1 MKTVLRHFAKSRRT
15 HRRIALAVLACNLF
29 GCVNLADTRL
39 ARQDL
44 LDSPEGNQVLAL
56 KDLHFLADKG
66 YADAQIVLA
75 EYFARIG
82 KPKHIDETDALF
94 QRMIHVS
101 YLYNKRYSNWLFNV
115 AKVTPS
121 YREKALDNLWQRMK
135 TQGDVGPQIARLEQI
150 YEDDVTPIVDELF
163 AYIDAQEG
171 LYDTDKVKIIAELDD
186 LSPWMEQVNEICS
199 SSTSVTFYCLKS
211 KVRYA
216 KQNDNQ
222 QLNTLAQ
229 QANDAYVQG
238 LMSKT
243 EVVNLMKLFATQNDK
258 VGFGSRELAYQ
269 SAEMAIQRD
278 PEVFLE
284 YANYEIGQAAVFAN
298 ADYIN
303 KLQTLEDDYPIAGV
317 LLGRVYMEGR
327 RSVEYPQQAKSHLEA
342 ALPTPEASYY
352 LGKLLLSGKLGKA
365 ELQDGVQHMVDAA
378 RKGQYRAYRE
388 LLQLFSYGNG
398 IKPNALYAN
407 VFAKVYQELGFELSD
422 SDHLLLEGHQL
433 AQEQKQRLT
442 IMVEEELNAIV
453 PVSETF

>member
-1 MKTVLRHFAKSRRT
+1 MKTLLRLFTKSRRT
-15 HRRIALAVLACNLF
+15 KQRVAIAVLAFNLI
-29 GCVNLADTRL
+29 GCANLADTRL

-44 LDSPEGNQVLAL
+44 LDSPEGNQALAL
-56 KDLHFLADKG
+56 KDLHFLANKG
-66 YADAQIVLA
+66 YADAKIVLA

-82 KPKHIDETDALF
+82 QPKHIEETDALF

-121 YREKALDNLWQRMK
+121 YREKALNNLWQRMK

-163 AYIDAQEG
+163 TYIDAQEG

-186 LSPWMEQVNEICS
+186 LSPWMAQVNEICS
-199 SSTSVTFYCLKS
+199 SSTDVEFYCLKS

-216 KQNDNQ
+216 KQNDTQ
-222 QLNTLAQ
+222 QLSALAQ
-229 QANDAYVQG
+229 QADNAFIQG

-243 EVVNLMKLFATQNDK
+243 EVINLMKLFATQNDK
-258 VGFGSRELAYQ
+258 VGFGSRELAYE
-269 SAEMAIQRD
+269 SAETAIQQD

-303 KLQTLEDDYPIAGV
+303 KLMALEDDYPIAGV
-317 LLGRVYMEGR
+317 LLGRIYMEGR
-327 RSVEYPQQAKSHLEA
+327 RSVEYPQQAKGHLEA
-342 ALPTPEASYY
+342 ALPTPEAAYY
-352 LGKLLLSGKLGKA
+352 LGKLLISGKLGKA
-365 ELQDGVQHMVDAA
+365 DLQVGVSYLVDAA
-378 RKGQYRAYRE
+378 RTGQYRAYRE

-407 VFAKVYQELGFELSD
+407 VFAAVYQELGFELTD
-422 SDHLLLEGHQL
+422 SDRQLLEGHQL
-433 AQEQKQRLT
+433 PEEQQQQLALM
-442 IMVEEELNAIV
+442 IEEELNAIV
-453 PVSETF
+453 PVSETY